1 MSVKSSI
8 PVVAKAASCLLGHLL
23 LCGSVVYASTTY
35 HFTGTGGDKKKDAA
49 HKDTTGTFLFS
60 NLKSASTLQLTLK
73 NYQQPV
79 LQFTGDFTAPQQG
92 ARQYLPD
99 HSLMTYQQGN
109 TIYIYPY
116 KQPVLIYKFKTP
128 ERVLH

>member
-1 MSVKSSI
+1 MSVRSSI
-8 PVVAKAASCLLGHLL
+8 PVVAKASIWMLGMLL
-23 LCGSVVYASTTY
+23 LCGGALHASTSY
-35 HFTGTGGDKKKDAA
+35 HFTGTGGDKKKDTAR
-49 HKDTTGTFLFS
+49 KDAPVELAFS

-73 NYQQPV
+73 TYQQPV
-79 LQFTGDFTAPQQG
+79 WQFTGDFTAPQQG

-99 HSLMTYQQGN
+99 HSLMTYQHGN